1 MILPARRASKRKVRG
16 LQDLLRRTNLHAAS
30 LVEVGSHMGESAA
43 VFAASG
49 RFTRITCVDP
59 WVQYP
64 AAEAVFDQ
72 VAIAHPVIRKVK
84 AESVPAST
92 QFESGSLDMVYID
105 ADHSLPA
112 VREDILAW
120 LPAVRDGG
128 WLTGHDY
135 AWAWPG
141 VLQAVYEIVGP
152 PERVFRDTSWAVKV
166 TPRIR
171 QKAARWEAEFG

>member
-1 MILPARRASKRKVRG
+1 MILPARRATKRKVRG
-16 LQDLLRRTNLHAAS
+16 LQDLIRHTNLHAAVI
-30 LVEVGSHMGESAA
+30 VEVGSHIGESAA

-59 WVQYP
+59 WRTYP
-64 AAEAVFDQ
+64 AAETVFDQ
-72 VAIAHPVIRKVK
+72 VAKAHPSIRKLK
-84 AESVPAST
+84 AASVFAAS
-92 QFESGSLDMVYID
+92 QFEAGSLDMVYID

-120 LPAVRDGG
+120 LPAVRAGG
-128 WLTGHDY
+128 WLCGHDY
-135 AWAWPG
+135 AWQWPG

-166 TPRIR
+166 TPHVRR
-171 QKAARWEAEFG
+171 KAAGWEAELG